1 MPETPPID
9 RASALRRWAVLCVV
23 ALCTAVFVVDWGGVP
38 REVLRV
44 GDVAERSVKAPFSFS
59 WTDLASWDAAR
70 ANGRE
75 AVPPVFTLD
84 TSVALRTVDR
94 VGQAFAAARDAMAA
108 ASPREQAAAARAATH
123 TLALT
128 LAVPQLEGDLK
139 PLADAGF
146 PVLAQDMIG
155 RWIQAAYAD
164 RFVVAD
170 RAALPRAG
178 AQLRLVSGQDAR
190 DLPVDERFLTPEE
203 LRERLTLAA
212 IQDVRSATWGPSAEA
227 LGRALV
233 APNLTPDVARTE
245 SERSAA
251 EAAIVPEPIVVQ
263 RGETLFREGDKLGP
277 TEIARYEALQRGRT
291 DHGPALQLAST
302 MGFLL
307 LIMATLSLGRRRG
320 ETEDEDTRELAA
332 VGVLVVL
339 TAFLARVVVAAA
351 PGVADMVGHD
361 MSPEAVWYMA
371 PVAGGAMLVR
381 ILMGARRAMFYA
393 AAAAAV
399 CGLLMQLDALLV
411 VYFLLVGVVA
421 ASRVDASQER
431 LSILRAALVS
441 GLIGALTVLVL
452 HFVRMYQGDGEL
464 SLANTIGPLWSMSA
478 AVIGGVLSGFLVLAL
493 VPLFELLGFVTDNRM
508 LELASLNHPLL
519 RQLML
524 RAPGTYHHSVIV
536 GTLAE
541 AGCEVIGANS
551 LQAKIASYFHDIGKS
566 QRPRYFVEN
575 QRGGANPHGEL
586 EPADSAA
593 ILVGHVVEGARMA
606 REHKLPKPIIDNILM
621 HHGTGIIQYFYDR
634 ARSQA
639 DQPSQVDETSYRY
652 PGPKPNTREAGV
664 IMLADKVEAATRT
677 IRNPTEDNIRAMI
690 QRIVTSVL
698 NDHQFTNCPLTFQ
711 EIHAVNETFV
721 KVLVGIHHQRIEY
734 PDTAS
739 ISQAP
744 AVRPQPR
751 QDDYEAVHNV
761 VELDPVA
768 MNPAARW
775 HRDDLTDETTDYES
789 LRNLP
794 GGK

>member
-1 MPETPPID
+1 MPEAHPAD
-9 RASALRRWAVLCVV
+9 RLSTLRRWAVLLLV
-23 ALCTAVFVVDWGGVP
+23 ALSSAVFVVDWGGVP
-38 REVLRV
+38 HETLRV
-44 GDVAERSVKAPFSFS
+44 GDVAARSVKAPFSFS
-59 WTDLASWDAAR
+59 WTDLAAWDAQRAR
-70 ANGRE
+70 AR
-75 AVPPVFTLD
+75 ASVPPVFTVD
-84 TSVALRTVDR
+84 PTVVPGAVDR
-94 VGQAFAAARDAMAA
+94 VGRAFADARAAVDVAAPRDRAAAARDALSVLI
-108 ASPREQAAAARAATH
+108 ASMEVRVTARE
-123 TLALT
+123 LKALS
-128 LAVPQLEGDLK
+128 
-139 PLADAGF
+139 DAGF

-155 RWIQAAYAD
+155 HWLQAAYAD

-170 RAALPRAG
+170 RASLPSTGSAIRLIAG
-178 AQLRLVSGQDAR
+178 DDVRDVS
-190 DLPVDERFLTPEE
+190 VDERFLTPDE
-203 LRERLTLAA
+203 LRERLTLSA
-212 IQDVRSATWGPSAEA
+212 IQDVRSQPWGPAAEA
-227 LGRALV
+227 LARALV
-233 APNLTPDVARTE
+233 APSVAPDLDRTTD
-245 SERSAA
+245 ERGAA

-291 DHGPALQLAST
+291 DHGPLSQLTST
-302 MGFLL
+302 TLFLL
-307 LIMATLSLGRRRG
+307 LVMAALTLGRRRG

-332 VGVLVVL
+332 AGVLVVL
-339 TAFLARVVVAAA
+339 TTFLGRLVVAAA
-351 PGVADMVGHD
+351 PGVAQFVGND
-361 MSPEAVWYMA
+361 MSPEAVWYMT

-381 ILMGARRAMFYA
+381 ILMGGRRAMFYA
-393 AAAAAV
+393 AAAATV

-421 ASRVDASQER
+421 ASRVDATQER

-441 GLIGALTVLVL
+441 GLVGAVTVLVL
-452 HFVRMYQGDGEL
+452 HFVRLYQGDGEL
-464 SLANTIGPLWSMSA
+464 SLANTIGPVWSMSA

-508 LELASLNHPLL
+508 MELASLNHPLL

-551 LQAKIASYFHDIGKS
+551 LQAKIASYFHDVGKS

-593 ILVGHVVEGARMA
+593 ILVGHVVEGARLA

-621 HHGTGIIQYFYDR
+621 HHGTGIIQYFFDKAR
-634 ARSQA
+634 AQA
-639 DQPSQVDETSYRY
+639 DDPRTVDEASYRY
-652 PGPKPNTREAGV
+652 PGPKPSTREAGV

-698 NDHQFTNCPLTFQ
+698 NDAQFTACPLTFQ
-711 EIHAVNETFV
+711 EIHAVTETFV

-744 AVRPQPR
+744 AVRPKPAA
-751 QDDYEAVHNV
+751 DDYEAVHNV

-768 MNPAARW
+768 MNAASRW
-775 HRDDLTDETTDYES
+775 HQDDLTDETTDYES

-794 GGK
+794 GGN